1 MRYPLSGRNRSC
13 LSLVRCVHQGEIE
26 GIRTPVAQI
35 ESLES
40 CPVDDD
46 PKEALVGFE
55 PTWSGVAIRLL
66 AVRINA

>member
-1 MRYPLSGRNRSC
+1 M
-13 LSLVRCVHQGEIE
+13 HQGEIE